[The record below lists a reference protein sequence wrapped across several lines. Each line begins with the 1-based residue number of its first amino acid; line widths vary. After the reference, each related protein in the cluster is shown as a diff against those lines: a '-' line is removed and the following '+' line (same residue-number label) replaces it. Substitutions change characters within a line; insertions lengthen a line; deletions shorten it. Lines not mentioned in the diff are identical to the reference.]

1 VLRQSSEEGSE
12 GSPKAEAD
20 GTDENKRRS
29 SKEDGSKDRDGSPEE
44 GKEKKSSEDA
54 PGKYPRGVLIYHK
67 SKKGPKKVVRWK
79 QEKDLE
85 TIKYFELDE
94 TERGKSSLLYRSE
107 MYGLVDITH
116 TIMLSVSCL
125 PVLLFTHLTFNGR
138 TKQCSIKCIPL
149 HLKRKILSHTGIEI
163 VCCCVCNRNVAFKKP
178 YAVG

>member
-1 VLRQSSEEGSE
+1 MFAYFYLFYLFVCPTVIRQSSEEGSE

-20 GTDENKRRS
+20 RTDESRRKLSKEES
-29 SKEDGSKDRDGSPEE
+29 SKDKDSSPEE

-94 TERGKSSLLYRSE
+94 TERGKSS
-107 MYGLVDITH
+107 
-116 TIMLSVSCL
+116 
-125 PVLLFTHLTFNGR
+125 VL
-138 TKQCSIKCIPL
+138 
-149 HLKRKILSHTGIEI
+149 
-163 VCCCVCNRNVAFKKP
+163 
-178 YAVG
+178 

>member
-12 GSPKAEAD
+12 GSPKAEGD
-20 GTDENKRRS
+20 LSDEGKRRL
-29 SKEDGSKDRDGSPEE
+29 SKEESSTDKDGSPEE

-94 TERGKSSLLYRSE
+94 TERGKSSVVYHSE
-107 MYGLVDITH
+107 MYGSVDITH
-116 TIMLSVSCL
+116 TIMLFN
-125 PVLLFTHLTFNGR
+125 VLLACFIF
-138 TKQCSIKCIPL
+138 
-149 HLKRKILSHTGIEI
+149 
-163 VCCCVCNRNVAFKKP
+163 
-178 YAVG
+178 